1 MTIRCAAVCAAFSVA
16 LCHCTIESGKKKP
29 VKSGDM
35 LTYSKDATELYEKGM
50 KKFEGAG
57 CVEAVKI
64 FTQLKEK
71 YPFSRYS
78 QLADLRIADCDFDT
92 EEYATAS
99 QRYKEFTQRYPSHKD
114 VDYASFKRALATYKR
129 IPGSSFIM
137 PPVYEREQ
145 SFIKEAAREFREF
158 LDDYPDSGHVEEAK
172 GYYVKCLNLLADHE
186 LYVARF
192 YYKKS
197 KFKGAIHRCNRVI
210 EKLKDSDMVPEA
222 ILLLGECY
230 LKMKKE
236 DQAVAT
242 FGFLMSKHSSSF
254 QARQAEDY
262 LKAMNKDPKK
272 VLESAPVMEP
282 EPVVEPGKE
291 PQEAVEPEPGK
302 EPAKEPEPGEAPDDE
317 PDEDEPE
324 AEDTED

>member
-1 MTIRCAAVCAAFSVA
+1 MQITMTILRAAVCTVLAAS
-16 LCHCTIESGKKKP
+16 LCYCSIESGKKKP

-35 LTYSKDATELYEKGM
+35 LTYSKDAAELYKKGM
-50 KKFEGAG
+50 KKFKGAG

-92 EEYATAS
+92 EEYASAS
-99 QRYKEFTQRYPSHKD
+99 QRYKEFAQRYPSHKD

-137 PPVYEREQ
+137 PPVYERDQ
-145 SFIKEAAREFREF
+145 SFVKEAAREFRVF
-158 LDDYPDSGHVEEAK
+158 LDNYPGSEHIEEAK

-254 QARQAEDY
+254 QAKQAEEY
-262 LKAMNKDPKK
+262 LKAMNKDPEK
-272 VLESAPVMEP
+272 VLKPEQEP
-282 EPVVEPGKE
+282 EPEPALEPEKE
-291 PQEAVEPEPGK
+291 PEKTGEP
-302 EPAKEPEPGEAPDDE
+302 EPAKEPDKK

-324 AEDTED
+324 TVDTED